1 MNKSVNMGAF
11 DFEDTKA
18 VVNKS
23 SDVHNV
29 ILVGATACVDTKGQ
43 NYIQMTFTLVD
54 KKRDF
59 KFALYAGY
67 AKAYYREAL
76 NSWTDREFDENAKI
90 SEIINKL
97 ITSKAVMRMERR
109 YEDVATSH
117 GIDKKFVQRLQFKK

>member
-1 MNKSVNMGAF
+1 MNTF

-18 VVNKS
+18 VVNKV
-23 SDVHNV
+23 SDIHDV
-29 ILVGATACVDTKGQ
+29 ILTGATACVDTKGQ
-43 NYIQMTFTLVD
+43 NYIQMTFQLVD

-90 SEIINKL
+90 SDIINKL
-97 ITSKAVMRMERR
+97 IKSKAVMRMERR